1 MTGRGW
7 HAQGGQ
13 ALVETA
19 ITLPVMLTL
28 LLGFLAVL
36 IRIEAQVELDTATSL
51 AAASCVSAPAQSP
64 LCGSWAHETY
74 AGTLQHYSYLQV
86 GGLTSCNQWNTT
98 NPTVSCTGSATL
110 DYGQTPMAYVI
121 LFPVHLSSTATAT
134 GSPYR
139 SQ

>member
-1 MTGRGW
+1 MSSR
-7 HAQGGQ
+7 HVQRGQ

-51 AAASCVSAPAQSP
+51 AAASCVSAPAGSP
-64 LCGSWAHETY
+64 LCGTWAHETY
-74 AGTLQHYSYLQV
+74 IGTLQHYSYIEV
-86 GGLTSCNQWNTT
+86 GGLTACNQWSPA
-98 NPTVSCTGSATL
+98 NPTVNCTGSATL
-110 DYGQTPMAYVI
+110 DYGQTPMGYVI
-121 LFPVHLSSTATAT
+121 LFPVTLTSTATAT